1 MPKLTF
7 GMVLGWILILV
18 GWISFSLVTFGIS
31 PIYALATVVLGL
43 QIFTFAAI
51 RSIYK
56 TNLAD

>member
-56 TNLAD
+56 G